1 VRSTESSVDSRE
13 LAWAT
18 KKIKLEV
25 ALLIDSSARDFRFEL
40 ILRET
45 DMYIS
50 VLTIELICLD
60 HFDF

>member
-1 VRSTESSVDSRE
+1 MRSTERSVDSRE
-13 LAWAT
+13 LPWAT

-25 ALLIDSSARDFRFEL
+25 ALLLDSSSRDFRFEL
-40 ILRET
+40 ILCET